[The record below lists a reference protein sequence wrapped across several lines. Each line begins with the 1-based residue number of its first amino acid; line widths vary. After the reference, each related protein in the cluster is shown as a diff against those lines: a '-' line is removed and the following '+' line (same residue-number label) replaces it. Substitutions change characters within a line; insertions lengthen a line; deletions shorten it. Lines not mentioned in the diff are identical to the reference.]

1 MKAKAW
7 LWTLLLA
14 ACSSPTDIPDEQ
26 PAADGSVITV
36 SGTSVHIRSAA
47 EQCGVVFRVTGDTRI
62 LARQTDGSIATSTL
76 ANITAGKLARG
87 WADGP
92 IAESC
97 PAQAGAEVILLL

>member
-1 MKAKAW
+1 MKANAW

-14 ACSSPTDIPDEQ
+14 ACTSPTDLPDGA

-36 SGTSVHIRSAA
+36 SGTSVHIRGAS
-47 EQCGVVFRVTGDTRI
+47 EQCGIVFRVTDDTRI
-62 LARQTDGSIATSTL
+62 LQKKPDGSIATSTL
-76 ANITAGKLARG
+76 ASVTAGKPARG

-97 PAQAGAEVILLL
+97 PAQAGADVILLL